1 MLSTCQEG
9 NNGEQWCKKNQNNEV
24 KEYVKCRSSQ
34 MLWQEEGIS
43 NSLYEVVVLKG
54 WEGQPF
60 TEQRR
65 MFKAEEAKYGGK
77 KEAFCIQW

>member
-1 MLSTCQEG
+1 MTQEEPKQLG
-9 NNGEQWCKKNQNNEV
+9 KRICEMQV
-24 KEYVKCRSSQ
+24 ISDA
-34 MLWQEEGIS
+34 LTEEGIS

-77 KEAFCIQW
+77 KEAFCSQW